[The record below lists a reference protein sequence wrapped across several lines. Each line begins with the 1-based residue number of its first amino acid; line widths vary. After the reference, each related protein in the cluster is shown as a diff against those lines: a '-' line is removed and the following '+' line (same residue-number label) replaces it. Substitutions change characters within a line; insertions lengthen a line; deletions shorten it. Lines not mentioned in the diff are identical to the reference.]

1 MSQEKKPK
9 SKPIIKI
16 INAVVLVAVLAGLW
30 WAVKSYLNIGS
41 DSYTNAA
48 QVETFINPV
57 NARVSA
63 YIKEIRFIEH
73 QKVKAGDTLIVLD
86 DREIL
91 TQVGQ
96 AEAALNNALAA
107 KNTTNSSVRTVTNN
121 VNTADANVK
130 AAKSNIDAA
139 KARLWNIEQ
148 NYNRYKVL
156 LKEEAI
162 TGQQYDQ
169 IVAEYEAQ
177 KAQIEALTSQYNS
190 LLNAKSTTSLTVEE
204 VKARIGQ
211 NDAEIQRAQNALD
224 MAKLNLS
231 YCYIVAPHD
240 GIMGRRTVN
249 EGQLLTMPG
258 QQVATLVDD
267 REKWVSANFREK
279 QMHEIELGKTV
290 KIKVDALNG
299 KEYEMAVTAVSGA
312 TGARYAAVPVDNAT
326 GNFVKVQQ
334 RIPVRLEFTDKNAKE
349 DLALLRAGMNV
360 EVFVK

>member
-177 KAQIEALTSQYNS
+177 KAQIEALTSQY
-190 LLNAKSTTSLTVEE
+190 
-204 VKARIGQ
+204 
-211 NDAEIQRAQNALD
+211 
-224 MAKLNLS
+224 
-231 YCYIVAPHD
+231 
-240 GIMGRRTVN
+240 
-249 EGQLLTMPG
+249 
-258 QQVATLVDD
+258 
-267 REKWVSANFREK
+267 
-279 QMHEIELGKTV
+279 
-290 KIKVDALNG
+290 
-299 KEYEMAVTAVSGA
+299 
-312 TGARYAAVPVDNAT
+312 
-326 GNFVKVQQ
+326 
-334 RIPVRLEFTDKNAKE
+334 
-349 DLALLRAGMNV
+349 
-360 EVFVK
+360 